1 MVGPMDAIE
10 APFPDADRQRGA
22 ALPQVLPQV
31 LPQRKIGF
39 VFNEREV
46 A

>member
-1 MVGPMDAIE
+1 MDAIE
-10 APFPDADRQRGA
+10 APLPDAVRQSGA

-39 VFNEREV
+39 DCNEREV